1 MDKYTKEQL
10 KRLTIIWEKYKDEMS
25 HLSLAGQEEIIFEK
39 LHSIDEQK
47 QVLNDLLDV
56 MYNGSKAKYMK

>member
-1 MDKYTKEQL
+1 MDKYTREQL

-25 HLSLAGQEEIIFEK
+25 HLSLARQEEIIFEK